1 MGGAGVE
8 GERERK
14 TFTGSL
20 KRNHIQRGEAIK
32 VCVCGGGF
40 PGTSVYEEQNSQQ
53 FAHLIMA
60 SEKNEKTNIRLI
72 RSTVAR

>member
-32 VCVCGGGF
+32 VCVWGGDSLALVF
-40 PGTSVYEEQNSQQ
+40 TKSKTPSSL
-53 FAHLIMA
+53 LI
-60 SEKNEKTNIRLI
+60 
-72 RSTVAR
+72 